1 VNALDA
7 RIENLEKLLAKGP
20 DSPLL
25 RFSLGNA
32 YLAGDPEKAAE
43 HFKAALALDPSY
55 VAAWKLL
62 GQALVACG
70 NPEEAKAVYSEGIVT
85 AEVSGQVQAA
95 KEMRVFLK
103 RLLR

>member
-1 VNALDA
+1 VSGADP
-7 RIENLEKLLAKGP
+7 RIASLEKLLAQGR

-32 YLAGDPEKAAE
+32 HLAGEPERAVE
-43 HFKAALALDPSY
+43 HLKAALALDPSY
-55 VAAWKLL
+55 VAAWKVL

-70 NPEEAKAVYSEGIVT
+70 RTEEAKAVYGEGIVT
-85 AEVSGQVQAA
+85 AEVNGQVQAA

>member
-1 VNALDA
+1 MTAPDPRVAS
-7 RIENLEKLLAKGP
+7 LEQLLARGP
-20 DSPLL
+20 ETPLL

-32 YLAGDPEKAAE
+32 LLAADPERAAE
-43 HFKAALALDPSY
+43 HFRAALALDPSY

-62 GQALVACG
+62 GQALAACG
-70 NPEEAKAVYSEGIVT
+70 RHEEAKAVYGEGIVT
-85 AEVSGQVQAA
+85 AEVGGQVQAA